1 MIKKTLLKSWLLL
14 LCMIVGVSSAW
25 AEDADITYDVANWT
39 VTDGALTDGTVSF
52 NGSGSA
58 NFKMNSGYF
67 MMGKSGAYI
76 NFPIY
81 DKAVKKIV
89 VTGNS
94 GASASTVMN
103 IYVGDVAVSTETT
116 GSKGTNTYE
125 IASDYQA
132 AGTQYTLKVTSNHN
146 AQITKIEVYFAD
158 STDPTP
164 QPVTVA
170 APVFNPEAGE
180 VEAGTEV
187 TISAR
192 VNEIYYTLD
201 NTTPSKN
208 STRYT
213 APIVIN
219 EDVTIQAIAYDAEGN
234 NSEVATAKYTVKKD
248 TPEPQPVTGDYVSYD
263 IAADSWV
270 VEDGALTNGEI
281 SFSGQGP
288 DNFKKNSGYFM
299 MGKSGA
305 YINFPIYDKAV
316 AKIVVTGNSGASG
329 STIMNI
335 YVGDEA
341 VSTET
346 TGSKETNTYEIASDY
361 QAAGTQYTLK
371 VTSGHNAQ
379 ITKIEVYFVDS
390 TDPTDPSVATKVT
403 INATGIT
410 NTNVFAGTDAGVLTA
425 SVTANGTVIE
435 GAVVTWSSNNEE
447 VAKINERGVVTLV
460 AAGTAVLEAKYAG
473 VESQYKA
480 SSATYTLNVTNEDPN
495 KPGTKDNPYTVAQ
508 AIAFINTLGTTTSD
522 EVYVKGVVSQVDSYN
537 STYSSITYWISDD
550 GTTDNQMQVYS
561 GKGLEGAGFSSV
573 DDLAVGDKVTV
584 AGKVKMYNST
594 PEFDKN
600 NYLVAYEQGKTD
612 PSDPSLA
619 TNITI
624 DDSGITNTDVF
635 AGTDAGVL
643 KASVVAANGNVLTD
657 AVVTWSSS
665 NEEVAKINESGAVT
679 LVAAGTAVLKA
690 EYAGVENQYK
700 ASSATYTLKVTNE
713 DPNKPGTK
721 DNPYTVAQA
730 IAFIETL
737 GTAVSSTEVYVK
749 GIVSQFD
756 KIYDGGLA
764 QYWISDDG
772 TTDNQMEVYKG
783 KYLNGAEFTSDDQIA
798 VGDKVVV
805 KGNVKMYR
813 TTPEFD
819 QNNELVS
826 LEKAVEKKDP
836 ELSFGEVNKFTVDI
850 FKTFTAPALTT
861 ADGFDG
867 TVTYASNKTEVAE
880 VNAQTGAVII
890 KGVGTAE
897 ITAKSDATENFKAGS
912 ASYTITVTKN
922 AGVDPVGPAAGG
934 VFAKVTSTADIV
946 DGQYLIVY
954 EEGGVAFNG
963 GLETLDVADNIINVA
978 IEDGTIALTEETK
991 AAVFT
996 YDSKAG
1002 TLKSA
1007 SGFNIG
1013 IVSYG
1018 NGLKQSDTDAYAN
1031 KLSIDDDGNAVIT
1044 IETEGGTMTLRY
1056 NAASNQNRFRYY
1068 KNGQQPIQ
1076 LYLLQEGGEGGNTF
1090 DIAIGETGW
1099 RTLVT
1104 TVPAMLPEGLTAYM
1118 VTAVGEKATLTKVE
1132 PVLDNT
1138 PVLIKGNPGNYTLT
1152 AIEAEVAYDTSKNL
1166 LQISDDQTADG
1177 VFVLACKNDK
1187 VGFYKWTGGSLGAG
1201 RVYLP
1206 ATASA
1211 RDFIGF
1217 DFEETTGIVAVGR
1230 DSSRQTTVYN
1240 LSGQKVAAPQ
1250 KGLYIVNGK
1259 KVIIK

>member
-1 MIKKTLLKSWLLL
+1 
-14 LCMIVGVSSAW
+14 MIVGVSSAW
-25 AEDADITYDVANWT
+25 AEDQWVKTDASALQTGDVVVIVDENSKTAMPNDNGTSSAPAATSVSLADGVISGDVADNLQWT
-39 VTDGALTDGTVSF
+39 VTVGTDR
-52 NGSGSA
+52 
-58 NFKMNSGYF
+58 
-67 MMGKSGAYI
+67 
-76 NFPIY
+76 
-81 DKAVKKIV
+81 
-89 VTGNS
+89 
-94 GASASTVMN
+94 
-103 IYVGDVAVSTETT
+103 
-116 GSKGTNTYE
+116 TY
-125 IASDYQA
+125 QFA
-132 AGTQYTLKVTSNHN
+132 AGDSYLYCTSSNN
-146 AQITKIEVYFAD
+146 GVRVGSNSNNKFKIEQNSNKDYL
-158 STDPTP
+158 
-164 QPVTVA
+164 
-170 APVFNPEAGE
+170 
-180 VEAGTEV
+180 
-187 TISAR
+187 
-192 VNEIYYTLD
+192 VN
-201 NTTPSKN
+201 
-208 STRYT
+208 
-213 APIVIN
+213 
-219 EDVTIQAIAYDAEGN
+219 
-234 NSEVATAKYTVKKD
+234 VATSRYLGVYNNQDWRCYTSVNANIRETITAFYKK
-248 TPEPQPVTGDYVSYD
+248 ES
-263 IAADSWV
+263 
-270 VEDGALTNGEI
+270 
-281 SFSGQGP
+281 
-288 DNFKKNSGYFM
+288 
-299 MGKSGA
+299 
-305 YINFPIYDKAV
+305 
-316 AKIVVTGNSGASG
+316 
-329 STIMNI
+329 
-335 YVGDEA
+335 
-341 VSTET
+341 
-346 TGSKETNTYEIASDY
+346 
-361 QAAGTQYTLK
+361 
-371 VTSGHNAQ
+371 
-379 ITKIEVYFVDS
+379 S
-390 TDPTDPSVATKVT
+390 TDPTDQSVATKVT
-403 INATGIT
+403 INTTGIT

-508 AIAFINTLGTTTSD
+508 AIAFIETLGTATSST
-522 EVYVKGVVSQVDSYN
+522 EVYVKGVISQVDSYN

-624 DDSGITNTDVF
+624 DASGITNTDVF

-730 IAFIETL
+730 IAAIEALTDQKATEESYYIS
-737 GTAVSSTEVYVK
+737 GVVSAFYENADDV
-749 GIVSQFD
+749 VSD
-756 KIYDGGLA
+756 RYNR
-764 QYWISDDG
+764 YYISDNG
-772 TTDNQMEVYKG
+772 ETTTQLLVFKG
-783 KYLNGAEFTSDDQIA
+783 KNLNEADFTDASDLSI
-798 VGDKVVV
+798 GDKVIICGPIQNYN
-805 KGNVKMYR
+805 GN
-813 TTPEFD
+813 TPEIAAG
-819 QNNELVS
+819 NYIVYI
-826 LEKAVEKKDP
+826 EKATPPVEKKDP

-861 ADGFDG
+861 AEGFDG
-867 TVTYASNKTEVAE
+867 TVTYASDKAEVAE
-880 VNAQTGAVII
+880 VNAQTGAVTI

-934 VFAKVTSTADIV
+934 VFAKVTSTDDIV

-963 GLETLDVADNIINVA
+963 GLETLDAVGNTIAVT

-996 YDSKAG
+996 WDSATG
-1002 TLKSA
+1002 TLKA
-1007 SGFNIG
+1007 ANGQYIG
-1013 IVSYG
+1013 VTSNS
-1018 NGLKQSDTDAYAN
+1018 NGLKASDSADAYTN
-1031 KLSIDDDGNAVIT
+1031 ELSIDDDGNAVIAAVF
-1044 IETEGGTMTLRY
+1044 EGSTMTMRF
-1056 NAASNQNRFRYY
+1056 NKASNQNRFRYY
-1068 KNGQQPIQ
+1068 KNNGQEPIQ